1 MAGNFPELLKDT
13 KPSRRLREHN
23 TKQDKFIYELYL
35 YMNLF
40 NVDTYVYVCVCIYM
54 YTCVSVC
61 VFPYKSRNLLL
72 IRSYSM

>member
-1 MAGNFPELLKDT
+1 
-13 KPSRRLREHN
+13 
-23 TKQDKFIYELYL
+23 
-35 YMNLF
+35 MNLF